1 MDVEVFEVEP
11 GRWGYRVGGV
21 YQEWY
26 PDYDGFVPMSRDEA
40 TRCAAIVAARLLQEG
55 P

>member
-1 MDVEVFEVEP
+1 MDMEIEVFEVEP

-21 YQEWY
+21 YQEWH
-26 PDYDGFVPMSRDEA
+26 PDFGGYVPMRREEA
-40 TRCAAIVAARLLQEG
+40 EAQAAIVAERLSQ